1 MSDVWFDLTDVTL
14 ADEDEREMYFQVFYN
29 VDILLQTQIT
39 ARLYTQIYAILAIS
53 EKTRGSILINTD
65 PLPDAPI
72 GFSFAWISFLART

>member
-1 MSDVWFDLTDVTL
+1 MNVHR
-14 ADEDEREMYFQVFYN
+14 EREMYFQVFYN
-29 VDILLQTQIT
+29 VDILLQTQVT

-72 GFSFAWISFLART
+72 GFSFAWISF